1 MKLKELVLEFLLIF
15 VIVFIVSALVTFLYA
30 VIIHGDP
37 AVNWQTAIQMAV
49 IFGVVVP
56 WLNNRK
62 KPE

>member
-1 MKLKELVLEFLLIF
+1 MKIKEILLEFLLTF

-30 VIIHGDP
+30 VIVNGDP
-37 AVNWQTAIQMAV
+37 VVNWQTAIQMAV

-56 WLNNRK
+56 WLNRRK

>member
-1 MKLKELVLEFLLIF
+1 MKIKEILLEFLLTF

-30 VIIHGDP
+30 VIVHGDP

-56 WLNNRK
+56 WLNRRGK
-62 KPE
+62 SD